1 MTTIPETS
9 VHELKTL
16 KDNNADFFLLD
27 VRDQWEYDICN
38 LEGHLIPIK
47 DLPQRL
53 GELNPAQK
61 IVVHCQAGGRSSRAT
76 QFLLQQG
83 FAERGPKKLI
93 QRCLNTKLA
102 FIITCKMKKNP
113 LKWINL
119 TLLY

>member
-83 FAERGPKKLI
+83 FADVSNLSGGILAWTKEIDPKMPK
-93 QRCLNTKLA
+93 
-102 FIITCKMKKNP
+102 
-113 LKWINL
+113 
-119 TLLY
+119 Y